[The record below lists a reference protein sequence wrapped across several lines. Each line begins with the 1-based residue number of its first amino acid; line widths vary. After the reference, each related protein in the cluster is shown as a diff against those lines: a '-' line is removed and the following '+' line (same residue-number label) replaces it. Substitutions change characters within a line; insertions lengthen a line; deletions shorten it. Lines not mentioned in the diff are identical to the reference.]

1 MNQYIPVAAKITD
14 IVKHTDIEWT
24 FRVNCN
30 TTGVL
35 PGKFYEISIPK
46 FGESPISVSGYGDD
60 YIDFTIRNVG
70 KVTSEL
76 FKYNV
81 EDNFFIRGPYGN
93 GFDVKLYEGRDIVV
107 VAGGSGLAPVRGII
121 EYFYD
126 NPQKCKSFK
135 LITGFRSP
143 EDILFKADIKRW
155 SEKLDI
161 LVTVDKA
168 DENYTG
174 NIGLVTKYIPKLN
187 IENNDNVSAIVVG
200 PPMMMKFYS

>member
-76 FKYNV
+76 FKYNIG
-81 EDNFFIRGPYGN
+81 DNFFIRGPYGN
-93 GFDVKLYEGRDIVV
+93 GFDVNLYEGRDIVV

-143 EDILFKADIKRW
+143 EDILFKADIKRQNK
-155 SEKLDI
+155 KLDI

-187 IENNDNVSAIVVG
+187 IENNEESSYLAFV
-200 PPMMMKFYS
+200 

>member
-81 EDNFFIRGPYGN
+81 EDN
-93 GFDVKLYEGRDIVV
+93 
-107 VAGGSGLAPVRGII
+107 
-121 EYFYD
+121 
-126 NPQKCKSFK
+126 
-135 LITGFRSP
+135 
-143 EDILFKADIKRW
+143 
-155 SEKLDI
+155 
-161 LVTVDKA
+161 
-168 DENYTG
+168 
-174 NIGLVTKYIPKLN
+174 
-187 IENNDNVSAIVVG
+187 
-200 PPMMMKFYS
+200 